1 MIENKRIITQTVFV
15 SFYSFLPSVDQPLE
29 FVLSFDNFKV
39 TNGSKRLW
47 IQFVLKSNSNFVMLF
62 VCEEFKTFAKLDP
75 NKIAGRDVCCLM

>member
-15 SFYSFLPSVDQPLE
+15 SFYSFLPSLDEPLE

-39 TNGSKRLW
+39 THRSKRNLWLW

-75 NKIAGRDVCCLM
+75 NKIA

>member
-75 NKIAGRDVCCLM
+75 NKIA